1 MYKEDI
7 FHFSCI
13 YENLCIQKKKKR
25 NAERTHPGY
34 TYENQGALIH
44 IYIYINDLQYFKQFS
59 NQIHFNEI

>member
-1 MYKEDI
+1 M
-7 FHFSCI
+7 HT
-13 YENLCIQKKKKR
+13 KKKKR
-25 NAERTHPGY
+25 NAKRTHPGY